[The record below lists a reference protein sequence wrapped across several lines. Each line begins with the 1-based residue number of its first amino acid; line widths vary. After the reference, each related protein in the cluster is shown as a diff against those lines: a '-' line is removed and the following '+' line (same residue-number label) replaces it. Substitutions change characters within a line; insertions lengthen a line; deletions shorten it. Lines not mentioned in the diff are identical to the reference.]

1 MARPGAGSTF
11 RGMRTAATVLT
22 VLAVLPALL
31 SAQARLEPNDPWFPW
46 QVSFQAGAGRRF
58 FPWRSNAVRTDTVEV
73 AAGVTP
79 DLPLAWA
86 LTTGSRSVIVA
97 ILDDGFFYR
106 HEDIADNLWRNP
118 GESGIDAQGV
128 DRATNRIDDDGN
140 GFVDDVIGW
149 DFVFDDP
156 DPDHY
161 VFDGMDRSRIQPYDH
176 SIPALGIIGARGDNG
191 IGVSGINWNVSLMLL
206 KIGAQGI
213 RRGEVDSA
221 RVTRAARA
229 IRYAVENGA
238 RIINWSGFVPVRDS
252 AALVPLREAVEY
264 AAGRGVLLVTGAG
277 NDGLDLDDDHNCMF
291 PQCFDLPNQIRVAE
305 VDFDGRLYTHVMQGQ
320 TRGSNYGRQRV
331 EIGALARNFTSML
344 YHGESIYGESG
355 GTSNAG
361 PVVAGVAALVMAA
374 RPDLSGARVK
384 AILLASATPLPA
396 LGAKL
401 STGGVVNA
409 YRAVRMAL
417 DEPQPPGIRR

>member
-1 MARPGAGSTF
+1 
-11 RGMRTAATVLT
+11 MRTAATVVT
-22 VLAVLPALL
+22 VAAVLPAMLT
-31 SAQARLEPNDPWFPW
+31 AQARLEPNDPWFPC
-46 QVSFQAGAGRRF
+46 QVSFQAGAGRTF
-58 FPWRSNAVRTDTVEV
+58 FPRRSNAVRTDTVEV

-79 DLPLAWA
+79 DLPAAWA

-106 HEDIADNLWRNP
+106 HEDIEGNLWRNP
-118 GESGIDAQGV
+118 GESGTDSQGLR
-128 DRATNRIDDDGN
+128 RATNGVDDDGN

-161 VFDGMDRSRIQPYDH
+161 VFDGMDRSRVQPYDH

-191 IGVSGINWNVSLMLL
+191 IGVAGINWNVSMMLL
-206 KIGAQGI
+206 KIGAQGV

-229 IRYAVENGA
+229 IRYAVDNGA

-264 AAGRGVLLVTGAG
+264 AAGRGALLVTGAG
-277 NDGLDLDDDHNCMF
+277 NDGLDLDDDRNCMF
-291 PQCFDLPNQIRVAE
+291 PQCFDVPNQIRVAE
-305 VDFDGRLYTHVMQGQ
+305 VDFDGRLFTYVAQGQ
-320 TRGSNYGRQRV
+320 TRGSNYGRRRV

-361 PVVAGVAALVMAA
+361 PVVAGVAALVIAA

-384 AILLASATPLPA
+384 AILLASATPLPD
-396 LGAKL
+396 LGGKL

-417 DEPQPPGIRR
+417 DEPLRLGPKP